1 MNNKAYYK
9 QGGMSKRRIEEHLS
23 KKIGEWLDSIKDE
36 HLKGL
41 IRRDLVLTGGA
52 IASLLLGEKVKD
64 YDVYFKTR
72 ETALAVRRYYKK
84 LLPEP
89 VKVEDMVAH
98 EIEDALEQEDLPPYS
113 SVYMTKNA
121 LSLSGDIQII
131 TRFHGKPEE
140 IHKSYDFVH
149 ATNWWDITSGELT
162 LLPEAME
169 SLLCKQ
175 LRYQGSLY
183 PVCSI
188 LRIRKFLNRGWSI
201 NAGQVLKILLQVSAL
216 DLKDINVLREQLI
229 GIDSEYFMEL
239 LKQLEEAAKG
249 GLDETIIVRLVDKVF
264 G

>member
-1 MNNKAYYK
+1 MKQPYYK
-9 QGGMSKRRIEEHLS
+9 QGGMSKRRIEEHLA
-23 KKIGEWLDSIKDE
+23 KKMFEWLDSINNE

-41 IRRDLVLTGGA
+41 IRRDLILTGGA
-52 IASLLLGEKVKD
+52 IASLLLGERVKD
-64 YDVYFKTR
+64 YDIYFKKR

-84 LLPEP
+84 LLPGTTQ
-89 VKVEDMVAH
+89 VEDMVDH
-98 EIEDALEQEDLPPYS
+98 EITEVLETEKLPLYS
-113 SVYMTKNA
+113 PIYMTKNA

-131 TRFHGKPEE
+131 TRFHGEPEE

-149 ATNWWDITSGELT
+149 ATNWWDVTSGELT
-162 LLPEAME
+162 LLPDAME

-201 NAGQVLKILLQVSAL
+201 NAGQILKIMLQISNL
-216 DLKDINVLREQLI
+216 DLKDMNVLREQLI
-229 GIDSEYFMEL
+229 GIDSEYFTDL
-239 LKQLEEAAKG
+239 LTKLEESAKG
-249 GLDETIIVRLVDKVF
+249 GLDETIIVQLVDKVF